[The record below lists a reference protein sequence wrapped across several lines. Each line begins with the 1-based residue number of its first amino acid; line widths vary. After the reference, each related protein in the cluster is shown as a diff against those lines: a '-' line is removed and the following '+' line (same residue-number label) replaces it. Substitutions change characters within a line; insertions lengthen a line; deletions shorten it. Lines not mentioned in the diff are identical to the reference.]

1 MTLRFVSHVVMA
13 ATLYQVQRFASPAR
27 QGNSTN
33 QGKKGALIALLVGF
47 LSQLVRVLRPL
58 AFHVTQ
64 GNTLHMWDPLP
75 VMFVGLGLTVM
86 VTEVLSAKIAQL
98 AVFLKVL
105 VLTAQRPVFLVTW
118 GSTLFLALFLAL
130 LVTLGLTVIA
140 LVALNVLY
148 VMQANSLLMW
158 VQMAHPHAIHV
169 QRAHTLWEVRLHAR
183 LARPVNTLLLP
194 MPISHRHA
202 FLVLE
207 AHIR

>member
-75 VMFVGLGLTVM
+75 VMFVGLGRVSFFWLGSGLGPFKKVR
-86 VTEVLSAKIAQL
+86 VGSRVLKNLLRSTSGPYFPQNIIQIWAK
-98 AVFLKVL
+98 
-105 VLTAQRPVFLVTW
+105 
-118 GSTLFLALFLAL
+118 
-130 LVTLGLTVIA
+130 
-140 LVALNVLY
+140 
-148 VMQANSLLMW
+148 
-158 VQMAHPHAIHV
+158 
-169 QRAHTLWEVRLHAR
+169 
-183 LARPVNTLLLP
+183 
-194 MPISHRHA
+194 
-202 FLVLE
+202 
-207 AHIR
+207 